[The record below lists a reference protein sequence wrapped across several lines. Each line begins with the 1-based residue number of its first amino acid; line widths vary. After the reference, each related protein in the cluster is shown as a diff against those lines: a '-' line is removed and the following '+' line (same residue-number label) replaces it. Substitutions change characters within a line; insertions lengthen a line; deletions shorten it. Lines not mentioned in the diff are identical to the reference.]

1 MRSKR
6 GAVERVGRKR
16 EGGKKRE
23 YVERI
28 REGGGGRRESGENRM
43 EREREEGKTER
54 GQQEGEMEGG
64 GGGLGKPWGG
74 KGEQEPPLLSSVAFN
89 CQRSLRN
96 V

>member
-16 EGGKKRE
+16 EGRGEEEK
-23 YVERI
+23 VERI
-28 REGGGGRRESGENRM
+28 GWRGRGRKGRQREGSKKGRWREV
-43 EREREEGKTER
+43 
-54 GQQEGEMEGG
+54 